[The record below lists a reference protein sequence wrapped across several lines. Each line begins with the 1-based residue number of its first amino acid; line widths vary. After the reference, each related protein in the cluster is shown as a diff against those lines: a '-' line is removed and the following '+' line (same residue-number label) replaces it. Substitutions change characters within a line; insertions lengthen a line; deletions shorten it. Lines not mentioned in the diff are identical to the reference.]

1 MKNIFFFFV
10 LSMIVSVSCS
20 KKKYVEQGDTYVEPR
35 YDTTAVDSFSTGAIS
50 VDVAAQIRR
59 SSIEYQDSLKAA
71 ALAVEIAKKEAET
84 KAKEESKA
92 KEDEKK
98 KKEEEKKAAKKESDK
113 PKSTETPA
121 SPEAPKSN

>member
-20 KKKYVEQGDTYVEPR
+20 KKEYVEQGDTYVEPR

-71 ALAVEIAKKEAET
+71 ALAVETAKKEAET
-84 KAKEESKA
+84 KG